1 MRLVSMSV
9 HDGAGCDVLLMSACL
24 LLLALS
30 RSVRNLRTCIGDEPH
45 LGNDLCRIFKGQ
57 TSQHLQ
63 ARLSAVV
70 SPIPMSASPVE
81 QV

>member
-1 MRLVSMSV
+1 MRLVSVSV
-9 HDGAGCDVLLMSACL
+9 RDGCDVLLMSACL

-45 LGNDLCRIFKGQ
+45 LGGDLCRIFKGQ
-57 TSQHLQ
+57 LSQHLQ

-70 SPIPMSASPVE
+70 SPVLVLASSVE